1 MPRGRTGKYKEWLT
15 EDSLLLLEGWARDG
29 LTDQQISANMGIH
42 PATFYKWMQ
51 DYPEIRKAIK
61 KGKAPV
67 DYEVENALLKS
78 ALGYKMKL
86 TKPMKIKT
94 VKRLTNKGVIEEER
108 IEYVEEEVYIKPEVT
123 AQIFWLKN
131 RRAAVWREK
140 QEITHNTADGRLA
153 DLIDGLREDNDIHTE
168 AESVDAPMADE

>member
-29 LTDQQISANMGIH
+29 LNDQQIASNMGIGS
-42 PATFYKWMQ
+42 TTYYEWQ
-51 DYPEIRKAIK
+51 NRYPEMREAIK

-78 ALGYKMKL
+78 ALGHTVVVK
-86 TKPMKIKT
+86 KPIKIKT
-94 VKRLTNKGVIEEER
+94 VKRLNNKGVIEEEY
-108 IEYVEEEVYIKPEVT
+108 IEFVDEEVYIKPEIT

-131 RRAAVWREK
+131 RRPDKWRDK
-140 QEITHNTADGRLA
+140 PVQESRAEDDPVVKLLNKLE
-153 DLIDGLREDNDIHTE
+153 REANDTQ
-168 AESVDAPMADE
+168 

>member
-1 MPRGRTGKYKEWLT
+1 MPGPKGKFRDWIT
-15 EDSLLLLEGWARDG
+15 EDGLLRIEGWARDG
-29 LTDQQISANMGIH
+29 LTDQQLAHNMGINIGTLYQWKNAH
-42 PATFYKWMQ
+42 PQIA
-51 DYPEIRKAIK
+51 EAIK

-108 IEYVEEEVYIKPEVT
+108 IEYVEEEIYVKPEVT

-153 DLIDGLREDNDIHTE
+153 DLIDGLREDNDLHTE
-168 AESVDAPMADE
+168 AEGVDASVADE